1 LQIIKGMHIYKRSVD
16 LQKLL
21 QQIKSQGS
29 TLGFVPTMGALHE
42 GHIALIEAS
51 KSENDY
57 TICSIFVNPTQFND
71 ANDLARY
78 PRSLESDIEKLLEA
92 GCDILY
98 APSIKDVYPDDVSEP
113 PKVDLKHAGTVM
125 EAAKRPGHY
134 EGVIQV
140 VDRLLHIVTPHKI
153 YMGQKDYQQQLII
166 RKLIQ
171 LYHPTV
177 QLVMV
182 PTKRSVDGLALSSRN
197 ALLSETEAKIAL
209 TISKT
214 LTWVRSQLP
223 SSEIEPLLNKGMNQ
237 LTAAGLVPEYLTVAD
252 AHTLEVLNQ
261 VKDRQEVVICAA
273 AFAGKIRLIDNL
285 LWPESREIK

>member
-1 LQIIKGMHIYKRSVD
+1 MHIYKQSVD

-21 QQIKSQGS
+21 QQIKSEGS

-42 GHIALIEAS
+42 GHVALIEAS

-92 GCDILY
+92 GCDFLY
-98 APSIKDVYPDDVSEP
+98 APSIKDVYPNDVSKTP
-113 PKVDLKHAGTVM
+113 TLDLQHAGTVM

-140 VDRLLHIVTPHKI
+140 VDRLLNIVTPNKI

-166 RKLIQ
+166 RKLIEVH
-171 LYHPTV
+171 HPSV

-182 PTKRSVDGLALSSRN
+182 STKRSAEGLALSSRN
-197 ALLSETEAKIAL
+197 ALLNEDESNIAL

-214 LTWVRSQLP
+214 LNWVGSQLP
-223 SSEIEPLLNKGMNQ
+223 SNQIERLLEKGMNQ
-237 LTAAGLVPEYLTVAD
+237 LEKAGLLPEYLSVAD
-252 AHTLEVLNQ
+252 AHTLELLNQ
-261 VKDRQEVVICAA
+261 VKDQQEVVICAA

-285 LWPESREIK
+285 LWPESSQNN